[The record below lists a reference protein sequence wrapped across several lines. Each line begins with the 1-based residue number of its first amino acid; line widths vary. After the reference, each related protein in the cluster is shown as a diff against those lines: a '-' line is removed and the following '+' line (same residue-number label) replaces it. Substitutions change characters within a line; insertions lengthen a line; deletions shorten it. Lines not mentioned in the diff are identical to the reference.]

1 MVPISSEY
9 IIETIKLQHN
19 NDNKQ
24 LDVIFSNEDKLLVEA
39 PAGYGKTRTM
49 ISRIAYLLVTNKIV
63 NPKKILALTFSVN
76 AALKIR
82 KDVAEKLP
90 ELINKN
96 NNPVFVSEKIS
107 VTNYHGFC
115 KNILKKYG
123 YIINS
128 KLNKNI
134 NEFRTIEE
142 AKVEEFEDLKIVIN
156 EDEVNKLKK
165 VENDI
170 KSSIFPN
177 ELELEEYINIIVEKL
192 LPLEYIT
199 HNAIILFTIYLFRIN
214 NNILK
219 FYQNYY
225 PLIIVD
231 EFQDTNIIA
240 WELLKILIVPSTKLL
255 FLGDS
260 LQRIYGFIGALENIM
275 ELAKQE
281 FAMKQISLS
290 KNYRFKDNEE
300 MLKLDANIRANAINN
315 EKYNYDL
322 HIANLSA
329 LYGRNYIEE
338 VNFIYE
344 SIIEKLNRDTNSKI
358 SILCRGRNKNAEEI
372 EKKFV
377 ENQIDYFYG
386 MFNEDDDDYVDFHNT
401 CHNMFFDKF
410 SINQVISN
418 KALER
423 FVQSVKYVYSTSSNK
438 TIKSLLLLLDALKQK
453 VIQDYTSLTY
463 EEKYQLIM
471 DIFENRQL
479 KQSMEYI
486 ESRVII
492 TTVHSAK
499 GLEWDYVYIPD
510 LERWM
515 FPSGALC
522 VECENKFTPMVYC
535 KCQLS
540 DCYSSDFEKKFLEEL
555 SVFYVAITRARKN
568 VIVSASGNRLN
579 NDGIVKNSGF
589 SCFANLK
596 GIRLIR
602 E

>member
-1 MVPISSEY
+1 METISNDY
-9 IIETIKLQHN
+9 IIETIRNQHN
-19 NDNKQ
+19 NDEKQ

-49 ISRIAYLLVTNKIV
+49 ISRIAYLLTTNQIV

-115 KNILKKYG
+115 KSILKKYG

-142 AKVEEFEDLKIVIN
+142 GKIETFEDLNSVMN

-165 VENDI
+165 IENDI
-170 KSSIFPN
+170 KSGIFPN
-177 ELELEEYINIIVEKL
+177 ELELDEYINIIVEKI
-192 LPLEYIT
+192 LPLDYIT

-214 NNILK
+214 DNILK

-231 EFQDTNIIA
+231 EFQDTNIIS
-240 WELLKILIVPSTKLL
+240 WELLKILIAPTTKLL

-275 ELAKQE
+275 LLAKNE
-281 FAMKQISLS
+281 YTMKEISLTQ
-290 KNYRFKDNEE
+290 NYRFKNNEE

-315 EKYNYDL
+315 EEYNYDL
-322 HIANLSA
+322 NMANLSA
-329 LYGRNYIEE
+329 IYGRNYIEE
-338 VNFIYE
+338 VNLIYE
-344 SIIEKLNRDTNSKI
+344 SIIDKLNSETNTKI

-372 EKKFV
+372 EKILV

-386 MFNEDDDDYVDFHNT
+386 MFNEEDEDYVDFHNK
-401 CHNMFFDKF
+401 CQNMFFDKF

-423 FVQSVKYVYSTSSNK
+423 FVQSVKCVYSTSSNK

-453 VIQDYTSLTY
+453 VIQDYTTLTY
-463 EEKYQLIM
+463 EEKYELIM

-515 FPSGALC
+515 FPSWALC
-522 VECENKFTPMVYC
+522 GECENKFSTMVNC
-535 KCQLS
+535 RCQLF
-540 DCYSSDFEKKFLEEL
+540 DFHSSTLEKKFLEEL

-568 VIVSASGNRLN
+568 VIVSASSNRLN
-579 NDGIVKNSGF
+579 NNGDVKNSGF

-596 GIRLIR
+596 GIRLVQ